1 MGNYSIKELEK
12 LSGIKAHTIRIWEVR
27 YGLLHPKR
35 TRTNIRIY
43 DDAQLKRLLN
53 VALLLKKGFKISK
66 ISKLK
71 IEELNTYLQDLE
83 INSNSFLDDK
93 LNGLV
98 ISMIEMDEEMFEKIF
113 SSSLL
118 GIGFKNTL
126 VKLIYPLLE
135 KVGLFWSIGKINP
148 AQEHFVS
155 NLIRQKIITAID
167 SQLPPDKSKS
177 KFMLFLPE
185 GEFHEI
191 GLLTAHYLIKS
202 SRNPVIY
209 LGQNVPME
217 DAVSVSKSWH
227 PAKILVFVTTTQ
239 QAEENQDYL
248 NKINRLF
255 SKSEIFISGK
265 PEILAKIKLPGKAK
279 WLKNL
284 DDLERVLQTK
294 E

>member
-27 YGLLHPKR
+27 YGLLNPKR
-35 TRTNIRIY
+35 TDTNIRIY
-43 DDAQLKRLLN
+43 DDGQLKRLLN
-53 VALLLKKGFKISK
+53 VALLIKKGFKISK

-71 IEELNTYLQDLE
+71 IEELNTYLQNLD
-83 INSNSFLDDK
+83 INTNSFLDDK

-98 ISMIEMDEEMFEKIF
+98 ISMIELDEEMFEKIF

-118 GIGFKNTL
+118 SLGFKNTL

-155 NLIRQKIITAID
+155 NLIRQKIITALD

-191 GLLTAHYLIKS
+191 GLLTAHYLIKFN
-202 SRNPVIY
+202 RNPVIY
-209 LGQNVPME
+209 LGQNVPLQ
-217 DAVSVSKSWH
+217 DAMSVYKTCH
-227 PAKILVFVTTTQ
+227 PANILVFVTTTQ
-239 QAEENQDYL
+239 PPEEIQDYL
-248 NKINRLF
+248 NKINKHF
-255 SKSEIFISGK
+255 SKSEIFISGR
-265 PEILAKIKLPGKAK
+265 PEVFSDIKLPGKMK

-284 DDLERVLQTK
+284 DDLEGIL
-294 E
+294 

>member
-27 YGLLHPKR
+27 YGLLKPKR
-35 TRTNIRIY
+35 TDTNIRIY
-43 DDAQLKRLLN
+43 DDEQLKRLLN

-71 IEELNTYLQDLE
+71 PDE
-83 INSNSFLDDK
+83 INKHLLAEDIESTSYPEDK
-93 LNGLV
+93 LSGLV
-98 ISMIEMDEEMFEKIF
+98 VSMIELDEEMFEKIF

-118 GIGFKNTL
+118 SLGFKDTL
-126 VKLIYPLLE
+126 LKLIYPLLE

-185 GEFHEI
+185 REFHEI
-191 GLLTAHYLIKS
+191 GLLTAHYLVKS
-202 SRNPVIY
+202 SRHPVIY
-209 LGQNVPME
+209 LGQNVPLE
-217 DAVSVSKSWH
+217 DAVSVYKTCH
-227 PAKILVFVTTTQ
+227 PANLLAFVTTTQ
-239 QAEENQDYL
+239 PVEEVQDYL
-248 NKINRLF
+248 DKLSKLI
-255 SKSEIFISGK
+255 SKSEIFISGN
-265 PEILAKIKLPGKAK
+265 PEVLSKVKFPPKMK
-279 WLKNL
+279 WLKNI
-284 DDLERVLQTK
+284 DDLEGIL
-294 E
+294 